1 MSRKIIMLKY
11 NGRINVPEETQDR
24 DKRVIANLLDLM
36 RLNVI
41 EYHGWHN
48 DHGGEFDNQEDFIDL
63 DESDLEDTVTGKIL
77 VEDVTW
83 FQIRLTI
90 DTYGEH
96 FNDDEGQLFLKY
108 VYDALNESDIN
119 GVILRPASISN
130 YYEREYNNYLKTVI
144 EIIVK

>member
-1 MSRKIIMLKY
+1 MLKY
-11 NGRINVPEETQDR
+11 NGTIVVPEERHDR
-24 DKRVIANLLDLM
+24 DKRVIANLLDLL

-48 DHGGEFDNQEDFIDL
+48 DHGQEFDNQEDFF
-63 DESDLEDTVTGKIL
+63 DLEFDENDPDEQESIERSKIL

-83 FQIRLTI
+83 FEIRLNI

-119 GVILRPASISN
+119 GVVLRPAHISN
-130 YYEREYNNYLKTVI
+130 CYERDYKGFVKTVI
-144 EIIVK
+144 EITVK